1 MSAPSWMPL
10 VEDLKK
16 ALAAHNRAATNS
28 AVTQLLE
35 MNAPLGEHWRQFAE
49 LMRVSGELTL
59 AHRAMDAFVASTG
72 NNPNALYSKA
82 VLHTQCGQM
91 HEAYNLV
98 STLPANIPDP
108 AGHQYVLGN
117 TAMTIGKIDQA
128 REYLTKAVK
137 LRPGWGPAW
146 LTLASTINFAADP
159 LAKRLIADRK
169 AAEKEGPSDLA
180 RYYYAIGKLN
190 IDKGKHDAAFT
201 AYQNGARLLRKE
213 TPYSRKG
220 NEAGALKAMT
230 GFDNKLI
237 EKLNQQKKR
246 DTSRPIFVTGLPRS
260 GTTLVEQILA
270 SHSQVANG
278 AELNIIQHL
287 GALVKG
293 NSGHDISTFI
303 EQGGSVDDMANLY
316 LHLLDERFGSAGR
329 IIDKTV
335 DASRF
340 LGLIATA
347 LPDAPLIWMRRDPID
362 SAWSCFKTFF
372 IHGVAWSYDLKDIA
386 HHFKL
391 EDQLMTYWQQ
401 RLGKRLLVVPYQE
414 LVTSPQE
421 WIRKLLAHCGLAE
434 EPGVF
439 NPQDTKRVVM
449 TASALQVRKPINR
462 DGLNVAAPYL
472 KHMQPFIEA
481 YSATKSEP

>member
-1 MSAPSWMPL
+1 MSVPNWMPL

-16 ALAAHNRAATNS
+16 ALTVHNRAATNS
-28 AVTQLLE
+28 AVTKLLE

-49 LMRVSGELTL
+49 LMRVSGEITL

-82 VLHTQCGQM
+82 VLHTQSGQM
-91 HEAYNLV
+91 QEAYNLI
-98 STLPANIPDP
+98 SSLPANIPDP
-108 AGHQYVLGN
+108 AGHQYVLGSA
-117 TAMTIGKIDQA
+117 AMTMGMMDEA
-128 REYLTKAVK
+128 REHLIKAVK
-137 LRPGWGPAW
+137 LKPGWGPAW
-146 LTLASTINFAADP
+146 LTLATTINFATDP
-159 LAKRLIADRK
+159 LARRLIADRK
-169 AAEKEGPSDLA
+169 AAEKQGPSDLA
-180 RYYYAIGKLN
+180 RYYFAVGKMN
-190 IDKGKHDAAFT
+190 ASKGKADATFAAF
-201 AYQNGARLLRKE
+201 QKGARLLQFENRYNRKNNE
-213 TPYSRKG
+213 T
-220 NEAGALKAMT
+220 GAQKAMA
-230 GFDNKLI
+230 GFDNGLI
-237 EKLNQQKKR
+237 EKLNKQKKR

-260 GTTLVEQILA
+260 GTTLVEHILA
-270 SHSQVANG
+270 SHSQIANG

-293 NSGHDISTFI
+293 NSGQDINTFI
-303 EQGGSVDDMANLY
+303 EQGGSVDDMASLY
-316 LHLLDERFGSAGR
+316 LHLLDERFGTSGR

-335 DASRF
+335 DASRA

-347 LPDAPLIWMRRDPID
+347 LPDAPLIWMRRNPLD

-386 HHFKL
+386 HHFML
-391 EDQLMTYWQQ
+391 EDQLLAYWQQ

-421 WIRKLLAHCGLAE
+421 WIKRLLVHCGLEE

-439 NPQDTKRVVM
+439 NPQDTKRVVL
-449 TASALQVRKPINR
+449 TASALQVRKPINL

-472 KHMQPFIEA
+472 KHMQPFIEN
-481 YSATKSEP
+481 YTRV